1 MGKPLKDGLGHADL
15 TLSKWILKTVD
26 FWHDIGATPNTLTTL
41 GVLSSAAALYYMY
54 KGSLYGIVPFVI
66 LRWYFDYADG
76 ILARKYDQ
84 VTVFG
89 DYYDHT
95 NDLIFLGA
103 IFIIFL
109 LKSKKYGYVA
119 AGIFTLN
126 VVLNLIQTGCIEKE
140 TDAEED
146 TLSKFK
152 SWCVAPK
159 TMKYLDTTTAY
170 IVTLVLVAMFVSNE
184 YNIFE
189 HNTSKS
195 FYISISLILIL
206 LILQSLS
213 IDNAQKKNKK

>member
-54 KGSLYGIVPFVI
+54 KGSFHGLLPFAI

-95 NDLIFLGA
+95 NDLIFVGG

-119 AGIFTLN
+119 ASIFALF

-140 TDAEED
+140 TDAEEED

-159 TMKYLDTTTAY
+159 SMKYLDTTTLS
-170 IVTLVLVAMFVSNE
+170 IVAIVLITIFVSNE
-184 YNIFE
+184 YNIFK

-195 FYISISLILIL
+195 FYVSIALIYYYWLDQRRL
-206 LILQSLS
+206 A
-213 IDNAQKKNKK
+213 NC